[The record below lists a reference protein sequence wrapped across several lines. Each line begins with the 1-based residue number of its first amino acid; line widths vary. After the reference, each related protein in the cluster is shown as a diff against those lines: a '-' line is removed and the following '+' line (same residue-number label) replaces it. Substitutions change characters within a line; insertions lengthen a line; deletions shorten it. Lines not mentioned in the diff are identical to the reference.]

1 MTKTLNQ
8 SNSSYY
14 VDLNINN
21 KIKRTFTFKTKL
33 SAFTFFLNYL
43 KQISFT
49 LCQRESLLISAI
61 LYKKNLK
68 NSKHV
73 LAKKNLTRIFNND
86 STNTK

>member
-1 MTKTLNQ
+1 MTKIINQ
-8 SNSSYY
+8 LPCNYY

-21 KIKRTFTFKTKL
+21 KIKRTFIFETKL

-49 LCQRESLLISAI
+49 LCQEESLLISAI
-61 LYKKNLK
+61 LYKKN
-68 NSKHV
+68 SKHSKHI

-86 STNTK
+86 STNIK